1 MSRLRLF
8 CLPYAGGSAQIY
20 VRWRRLLP
28 AGIEVR
34 PLELPGR
41 GSRFNEP
48 PVGDVERL
56 AADLT
61 AAVVRELTTGGDAGR
76 FALLGYS
83 YGSVLAFE
91 LARRLEHLHGL
102 HAEHLMVAAIRAPV
116 WPGPLVPVTRLSD
129 ERLRARLD
137 ALGGTPP
144 ELLADEDFM
153 ALMTPVLRADFGI
166 ADSYLLR
173 SGPIPSCPLTV
184 FGGTEDRGVSREAL
198 EAWRECTTGPFALH
212 HLPGGHFFLR
222 SAEDQ
227 LIDRISRTL
236 GATPAAHYAGA
247 PREDHP

>member
-20 VRWRRLLP
+20 TRWQHLLP
-28 AGIEVR
+28 AGVEVC
-34 PLELPGR
+34 PVELPGR
-41 GSRFNEP
+41 GTRFDEP

-61 AAVVRELTTGGDAGR
+61 RTVAGEITAAGGGP

-83 YGSVLAFE
+83 YGSILAFE
-91 LARRLEHLHGL
+91 IARRLEHLHGL
-102 HAEHLMVAAIRAPV
+102 AAEHLLVAAIRAPG
-116 WPGPLVPVTRLSD
+116 WPGPLVPVRRLSD

-144 ELLADEDFM
+144 ELLADAEFM

-173 SGPIPSCPLTV
+173 SGPVVSCPLTV
-184 FGGTEDRGVSREAL
+184 FGGTEDHGVSRAAL
-198 EAWRECTTGPFALH
+198 EAWRECTTGAFALH

-222 SAEDQ
+222 TAEGR
-227 LIDRISRTL
+227 LLDRISDALGIRT
-236 GATPAAHYAGA
+236 AAPAGGHG
-247 PREDHP
+247 RGH